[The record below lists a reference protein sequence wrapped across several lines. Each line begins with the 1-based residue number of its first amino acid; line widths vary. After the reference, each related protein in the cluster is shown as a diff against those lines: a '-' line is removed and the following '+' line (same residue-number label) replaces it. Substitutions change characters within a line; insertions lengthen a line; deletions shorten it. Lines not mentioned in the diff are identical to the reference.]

1 MNIEDLLKLM
11 REEWLWAAVA
21 AISALAAIVGALLS
35 WITAAFIKRRERPE
49 ADWAV
54 TVTPSAG
61 TSVTWH
67 GFVGIS
73 VVGTLANAGDGAA
86 FDVRIEGTNCTA
98 SFPDHAGARVPLLG
112 PGDTVTFTCMLPLDG
127 WKDASLE
134 LTWTQP
140 PTRLKKKRTITV
152 VPASLTDAPSITYFD
167 RNMVEIDE
175 AAWKALQE
183 AAHPS

>member
-1 MNIEDLLKLM
+1 MSIEDLLRLIK
-11 REEWLWAAVA
+11 EEWLWAAVA

-35 WITAAFIKRRERPE
+35 WIIAAIIRRRERPE

-73 VVGTLANAGDGAA
+73 LVGTLANAGDGAA
-86 FDVRIEGTNCTA
+86 FDVKIEGKNCTA
-98 SFPDHAGARVPLLG
+98 SFPDHAGSRAPLLV
-112 PGDTVTFTCMLPLDG
+112 PGDTATFTCMLPLDG
-127 WKDASLE
+127 WKDASFE
-134 LTWTQP
+134 LTWTRP
-140 PTRLKKKRTITV
+140 PTRLKKKHILVV
-152 VPASLTDAPSITYFD
+152 VPSSLTDAPDISYFD
-167 RNMVEIDE
+167 HNMTEIDE

-183 AAHPS
+183 ADRRS